1 MTATLGDVDH
11 AAPAPSAQTVLV
23 TYEVG
28 ACARHDLGATI
39 AMDPTLLPDPR
50 GYHLSPGV
58 GGQFGP
64 ASELRSLHHEH
75 VGLPSP

>member
-1 MTATLGDVDH
+1 MELNLR
-11 AAPAPSAQTVLV
+11 P
-23 TYEVG
+23 
-28 ACARHDLGATI
+28 HDLSATI

-64 ASELRSLHHEH
+64 ASSA
-75 VGLPSP
+75 PFTTSM